1 MLTKNETKDSNDS
14 FMDCMQVDTDHL
26 SALTI
31 SVTPRHEIIGKDVKL
46 HSTQICATVQ
56 AGKLPDDDSKRAP
69 VDIVIALDVSGS
81 MSGDKLTLCKKTL
94 ELLLRNLL
102 PHDRFGLVSFADE
115 AVLEIP
121 TRKLTEDAK
130 KAAIEKIR
138 NIRTRGCT
146 NISAAIG
153 LAAQEMGCVE
163 NPNIVRSIFLL
174 TDGLAN
180 RGVSHA
186 SGIVDI
192 AKGCLVNT
200 KDDGTAPIT
209 IHCFGYGTDH
219 DDKLLTD
226 VSEATPGGSYY
237 FVENDSNVASAFGDA
252 LGGILS
258 VVAQNVSINI
268 YIPPEAAAL
277 GVEIISVHHENKIKR
292 DNGSISVTL
301 GDLYAEES
309 RDVLFEIKL
318 ANPPSPLVDPLS
330 HVSVVLSYL
339 DTIKKQLI
347 TTDPV
352 TCKIARPSGAEVS
365 EANQHVAVQWLRINA
380 AKEMEHVDLLATRG
394 DLKGA
399 RERINQ
405 FKDILQEE
413 RELQSDPLVVQ
424 ISNDLDSVM
433 GGITDRRQ
441 YTTFGAKRIQMK
453 RQAHTTQR
461 CAETSF
467 TSDNF
472 YRGSNKAKMAKKFE
486 NAD

>member
-1 MLTKNETKDSNDS
+1 MLTKNETKNSDDS
-14 FMDCMQVDTDHL
+14 FMDCMQVDTDNL

-31 SVTPRHEIIGKDVKL
+31 SVTPRHEIIGKDVKF

-56 AGKLPDDDSKRAP
+56 AGQLPDDDSKRAP

-81 MSGDKLTLCKKTL
+81 MSGDKLSLCKKTL

-121 TRKLTEDAK
+121 TRKLSEGAK

-163 NPNIVRSIFLL
+163 NPNMVR
-174 TDGLAN
+174 
-180 RGVSHA
+180 
-186 SGIVDI
+186 
-192 AKGCLVNT
+192 CLVNT

-268 YIPPEAAAL
+268 SIPVEAAAL

-318 ANPPSPLVDPLS
+318 TNPPSPLVDPLS

-399 RERINQ
+399 RERIKQ

-413 RELQSDPLVVQ
+413 RKLQSDPLVVQ

-433 GGITDRRQ
+433 GGITDRQQ

-467 TSDNF
+467 TSENF
-472 YRGSNKAKMAKKFE
+472 YRGSKKEKMAKKFE
-486 NAD
+486 TAD